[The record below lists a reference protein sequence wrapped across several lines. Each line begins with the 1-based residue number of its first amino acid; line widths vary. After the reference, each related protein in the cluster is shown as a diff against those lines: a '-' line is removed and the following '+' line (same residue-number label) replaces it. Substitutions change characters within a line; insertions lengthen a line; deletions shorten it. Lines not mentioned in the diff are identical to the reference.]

1 MIISEKIINIKIRF
15 LQIIA
20 NFICERLRNSP
31 DKEFEYW
38 LSVGYGL
45 DFWCV
50 ERGIYLK

>member
-1 MIISEKIINIKIRF
+1 MIMKRINKIKVRI

>member
-1 MIISEKIINIKIRF
+1 MDINISIIKIRF
-15 LQIIA
+15 LQYIA
-20 NFICERLRNSP
+20 NFIYDKLKNSNN
-31 DKEFEYW
+31 KEFEYW